1 MGCAKLLLVCDEKS
15 SNTFSPLF
23 QADVAKTIDV
33 ARNRKQA
40 SSFNG
45 VTTNGKSP
53 MPWKA
58 QAYIAGTMKFL
69 GTYAT
74 EREAADAFD
83 VALREICNKRKVLLT
98 RLNVKTD
105 EDYFS
110 HDAWQSEP
118 IPEGSPSR
126 FMGVSRIR
134 HKWRARTIRNLIHIG
149 VFESELGAAVAFDED
164 SSRKGG
170 RTNFHP
176 RNYSS

>member
-1 MGCAKLLLVCDEKS
+1 
-15 SNTFSPLF
+15 
-23 QADVAKTIDV
+23 VAKTIDV

-40 SSFNG
+40 SSFSG
-45 VTTNGKSP
+45 VTTNASTAK
-53 MPWKA
+53 PWKA
-58 QAYIAGTMKFL
+58 QVYIDGKL
-69 GTYAT
+69 KIVGTYAT

-83 VALREICNKRKVLLT
+83 VALREVCNKRKVLLR

-118 IPEGSPSR
+118 IPEGSSSR
-126 FMGVSRIR
+126 FMGVSRFKN
-134 HKWRARTIRNLIHIG
+134 KWRARTLRTSIHIG
-149 VFESELGAAVAFDED
+149 IFESELDAAVAFDED
-164 SSRKGG
+164 SSRRGG